1 MNINILDD
9 PKQLGEEAGSTAAQ
23 AIQVAISRQG
33 YANIILA
40 TGSSQFATL
49 QKLTSESIDW
59 SRVRMFHLDEYIGLT
74 ASHPA
79 SFRRYLKERFL
90 QLVPPLLE
98 GILINGEVPD
108 PGEEC
113 HRLGALIEENPID
126 VALIGIGENG
136 HLAFNDP
143 PADFSTLDAYHVVQL
158 DQACREQQVGEGWF
172 ADWQAVPATAISM
185 SIPQILRSKKLIVSV
200 PDSRKAHAVRCCVHG
215 PIDPQCP
222 ASILQQHP
230 DCHLFLDR
238 NAAVLL

>member
-98 GILINGEVPD
+98 G
-108 PGEEC
+108 
-113 HRLGALIEENPID
+113 
-126 VALIGIGENG
+126 
-136 HLAFNDP
+136 F
-143 PADFSTLDAYHVVQL
+143 
-158 DQACREQQVGEGWF
+158 
-172 ADWQAVPATAISM
+172 
-185 SIPQILRSKKLIVSV
+185 
-200 PDSRKAHAVRCCVHG
+200 
-215 PIDPQCP
+215 
-222 ASILQQHP
+222 
-230 DCHLFLDR
+230 
-238 NAAVLL
+238 